1 MKAMIANYII
11 IIIIIIKESER
22 QTKTERQSGRET
34 ETAFIH

>member
-1 MKAMIANYII
+1 MKAMIANYI